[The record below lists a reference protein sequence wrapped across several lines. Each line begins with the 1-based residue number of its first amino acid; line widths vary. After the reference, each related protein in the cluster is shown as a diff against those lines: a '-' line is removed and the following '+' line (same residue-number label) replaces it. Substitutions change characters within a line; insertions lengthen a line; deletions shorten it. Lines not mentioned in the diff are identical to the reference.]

1 MVGDGGAAEIRHDCH
16 EYRDPQAVLYMYIY
30 IIYVCMYIYYRYR
43 YMLLYIGLW
52 RDGWSHSEAL
62 KDYDTAASNIG
73 TRRCFT
79 VYIYI
84 MYT

>member
-1 MVGDGGAAEIRHDCH
+1 
-16 EYRDPQAVLYMYIY
+16 
-30 IIYVCMYIYYRYR
+30 MYIYYRYR